1 MSDQDRSLQPTA
13 KRRQMARAEG
23 YVAVSVQVTAAT
35 IWLAA
40 SCGLLVLGGAGLTMM
55 KDMLVQLWQSPWTSI
70 GPDVATGAERLR
82 EAVLLTG
89 TIVLPVASLCF
100 AAAVVSRF
108 AQVGYVWAPQRL
120 LPNTQRLNPARRA
133 SELFSTG
140 ALSQLLRG
148 AGLSCVTFLLLG
160 WGLWSQRDSL
170 ARFLVV
176 PMTDFQPLL
185 LSVVSMWMIRL
196 GICLLIFAALD
207 YASQRYRYEV
217 NLRMSSEDL
226 RAEIQAVQAN
236 PQVAAGRRDLHREV
250 RRHR

>member
-1 MSDQDRSLQPTA
+1 
-13 KRRQMARAEG
+13 MARAEG
-23 YVAVSVQVTAAT
+23 YVAASVQVTAAA
-35 IWLAA
+35 IWLAT
-40 SCGLLVLGGAGLTMM
+40 SCGLLGLGGAGLAML
-55 KDMLVQLWQSPWTSI
+55 KDMFVQLWQTPWTNT

-82 EAVLLTG
+82 EAVLLIG

-120 LPNTQRLNPARRA
+120 LPHAQRLNPARRA

-140 ALSQLLRG
+140 TLFQLLRG
-148 AGLSCVTFLLLG
+148 AGLSGVIFLLLG
-160 WGLWSQRDSL
+160 WGLWSQRDTL
-170 ARFLVV
+170 ARLSVV
-176 PMTDFQPLL
+176 PATDFQPLL

-196 GICLLIFAALD
+196 GFCLLIFAALD

-217 NLRMSSEDL
+217 NLRMSSDDM
-226 RAEIQAVQAN
+226 RAEIQAVQGN

-250 RRHR
+250 GRPRGMVQEGPFKQQA